1 MTSRERVEKA
11 INHIEPDRVPIDFGA
26 TGQTGISAKVVYALR
41 EAYNLPKKPVKIQET
56 FQLLGEIDDELRNV
70 LETDV
75 IGLWGRYDL
84 YGNNNESFKRA
95 DFVKDVPVMIP
106 SNMEYFAD
114 EKYVYVYPQ
123 GNNKVAPS
131 GKMPIGG
138 SFFDNIDRSGDFD
151 EDNLTPLE
159 DFAESFSVIND
170 DDARYY
176 EIKSKQLFEETQFAV
191 VGNLGGGGLGDAA
204 LISGPYQ
211 TNPKGIRR
219 MDDWLAAHILYPD
232 YIKTVFEM
240 QTEIMIKN
248 LEIYKQAV
256 GNRIQI
262 IWISGTDFGT
272 NKSEF
277 IRPELFR
284 ELYKPFYTKINQW
297 VHNNT
302 DWKTFYHTCGSI
314 VKILPDI
321 IEMGVDI
328 INPVQ
333 VSANGMD
340 AKMLKE
346 KFGSDLVFWGGGSN
360 NQTTLTFGTPEQ
372 VENEVLERLTIF
384 SKNGGYVFNTIHNIL
399 ENTPIE
405 NVKAVIN
412 AYKKFNT

>member
-1 MTSRERVEKA
+1 
-11 INHIEPDRVPIDFGA
+11 
-26 TGQTGISAKVVYALR
+26 
-41 EAYNLPKKPVKIQET
+41 
-56 FQLLGEIDDELRNV
+56 
-70 LETDV
+70 
-75 IGLWGRYDL
+75 
-84 YGNNNESFKRA
+84 
-95 DFVKDVPVMIP
+95 
-106 SNMEYFAD
+106 
-114 EKYVYVYPQ
+114 
-123 GNNKVAPS
+123 
-131 GKMPIGG
+131 MPIGG